1 MTAEMTAEMTA
12 VLTLDAVNKSFGAV
26 RALADVSIEI
36 GRNEVVGLVGENGA
50 GKSTLMKLFGGVYQP
65 DSGRILHE
73 GAQVILRSPLDAA
86 RAGIGMVHQEQSLLL
101 NISVAENIYLGR
113 ERAFIRAGAIN
124 WRAMRAAA
132 ARQLA
137 KVNLDISP
145 ARRTDT
151 LTFAERQMVELAKAL
166 VLEEETEG
174 HIVVFLDE
182 PTSVLEQAEIDIL
195 FSRVRALRSRASFV
209 FVSHRIDEILHLSD
223 RVYVMKDGAVVA
235 GMPVAEASEAILH
248 RLMVG
253 AGRRAEYYRE
263 DRQAAYAP
271 KIALRAAGLGC
282 VGHYRDV
289 SFDLHEGEVLAI
301 AGVIGS
307 GREGLVRT
315 LAGLLPHTAGRL
327 ERDGAEVLFRSP
339 EHAVRRGVGYVP
351 QERRVE
357 GVVLPMSMAANITL
371 PSLRRMSRWGILR
384 TRGER
389 VLARNWVK
397 RLTIR
402 PPNIDLAC
410 GNLSGGNQQ
419 KVVLAKWIEAGV
431 RVLVLDHPTRGL
443 DVGAKQ
449 DVYDLV
455 RTVSSQGVAVLL
467 TADTLEETIGLA
479 HTILVM
485 RDGVVTQ
492 RFAAEPGRKPAQL
505 DLIRHM
511 V

>member
-1 MTAEMTAEMTA
+1 MSGA
-12 VLTLDAVNKSFGAV
+12 VLTLQGVSKSFVAV
-26 RALADVSIEI
+26 RALDDVSSEI

-50 GKSTLMKLFGGVYQP
+50 GKSTLMKIFSGVYQP
-65 DSGRILHE
+65 DEGRILHE
-73 GAQVILRSPLDAA
+73 GTPLTLRSPLDAA

-101 NISVAENIYLGR
+101 NVSVAENIYLGR
-113 ERAFIRAGAIN
+113 EAAFIRLGAIN
-124 WRAMRAAA
+124 WRAMHAA
-132 ARQLA
+132 ARRQLE
-137 KVNLDISP
+137 KVNLDIDP
-145 ARRTDT
+145 ARRADS

-209 FVSHRIDEILHLSD
+209 FVSHRIDEILALSD

-235 GMPVAEASEAILH
+235 AMPAAEASEATLH

-271 KIALRAAGLGC
+271 KVALAAKALGC
-282 VGHYRDV
+282 AGHYRDV

-307 GREGLVRT
+307 GREGVVRT
-315 LAGLLPHTAGRL
+315 LAGLLPPTEGKL
-327 ERDGAEVLFRSP
+327 ERDGRPAVFRTP
-339 EHAVRRGVGYVP
+339 DEAVRQGVGYVP

-357 GVVLPMSMAANITL
+357 GLVLPMSMTANITL
-371 PSLRRMSRWGILR
+371 PSLRRMAHWGVLS
-384 TRGER
+384 TGGER
-389 VLARNWVK
+389 SLARDWVK

-402 PPNIDLAC
+402 PPNIDLPC

-455 RTVSSQGVAVLL
+455 RTVSEQGVAVLL

-485 RDGVVTQ
+485 RDGAVTQ
-492 RFAAEPGRKPAQL
+492 RFAATPGSKPAQL
-505 DLIRHM
+505 DLIQYM

>member
-1 MTAEMTAEMTA
+1 MSA

-50 GKSTLMKLFGGVYQP
+50 GKSTLMKIFSGVYQP

-73 GAQVILRSPLDAA
+73 GTPIVLRSPLDAA

-113 ERAFIRAGAIN
+113 EAAFIRMGAIN
-124 WRAMRAAA
+124 WRAMHAA
-132 ARQLA
+132 ARRQLE
-137 KVNLDISP
+137 KVNLDIDP
-145 ARRTDT
+145 ARRADS

-195 FSRVRALRSRASFV
+195 FSRVRALRGRASFV
-209 FVSHRIDEILHLSD
+209 FVSHRIDEILELSD

-235 GMPVAEASEAILH
+235 GMPAAEASEAALH

-253 AGRRAEYYRE
+253 AGRRTEYYRE
-263 DRQAAYAP
+263 DRQAACESRVV
-271 KIALRAAGLGC
+271 LAAKDLGC
-282 VGHYRDV
+282 AGHYRHVD
-289 SFDLHEGEVLAI
+289 FELHAGEVLAI

-307 GREGLVRT
+307 GREGVVRT
-315 LAGLLPHTAGRL
+315 LAGLLPHTEGRL
-327 ERDGAEVLFRSP
+327 ELNGAAVAFRSP
-339 EHAVRRGVGYVP
+339 VDAVRAGVGYVP

-371 PSLRRMSRWGILR
+371 PSLRRMSTWGVLG
-384 TRGER
+384 TGGER
-389 VLARNWVK
+389 ALAREWVK
-397 RLTIR
+397 KLSIR
-402 PPNIDLAC
+402 PPNIDLPC
-410 GNLSGGNQQ
+410 GNFSGGNQQ
-419 KVVLAKWIEAGV
+419 KIVLAKWIEAGV
-431 RVLVLDHPTRGL
+431 RVLILDHPTRGL

-455 RTVSSQGVAVLL
+455 RTVGEQGVAVLL

-479 HTILVM
+479 HSILVM
-485 RDGVVTQ
+485 RDGAITQ
-492 RFAAEPGRKPAQL
+492 RFEATPGAKPAQL
-505 DLIRHM
+505 DLIRYM

>member
-1 MTAEMTAEMTA
+1 MSA
-12 VLTLDAVNKSFGAV
+12 VLMLDAVNKSFGAV
-26 RALADVSIEI
+26 HALADVSIEI

-50 GKSTLMKLFGGVYQP
+50 GKSTLMKIFSGVYQP

-73 GAQVILRSPLDAA
+73 GTPIVLRSPLDAA

-113 ERAFIRAGAIN
+113 EAAFIRTGAIN
-124 WRAMRAAA
+124 WRAMHAA
-132 ARQLA
+132 ARRQLE
-137 KVNLDISP
+137 KVNLDIDP
-145 ARRTDT
+145 ARRADS

-209 FVSHRIDEILHLSD
+209 FVSHRIDEILELSD

-235 GMPVAEASEAILH
+235 GMPAAEASEAALH

-253 AGRRAEYYRE
+253 AGRRTEYYRE
-263 DRQAAYAP
+263 DRQAAFDTRVV
-271 KIALRAAGLGC
+271 LAAKDLGC
-282 VGHYRDV
+282 AGHYRHVD
-289 SFDLHEGEVLAI
+289 FELHAGEVLAI

-307 GREGLVRT
+307 GREGVVRT
-315 LAGLLPHTAGRL
+315 LAGLLPHTEGRL
-327 ERDGAEVLFRSP
+327 ELNGAVVAFRSP
-339 EHAVRRGVGYVP
+339 VDAVRAGVGYVP

-371 PSLRRMSRWGILR
+371 PSLRRMSRWGVLG
-384 TRGER
+384 TGGER
-389 VLARNWVK
+389 ALAREWVK
-397 RLTIR
+397 KLSIR
-402 PPNIDLAC
+402 PPNIDLPC
-410 GNLSGGNQQ
+410 GNFSGGNQQ
-419 KVVLAKWIEAGV
+419 KIVLAKWIEAGV
-431 RVLVLDHPTRGL
+431 RVLILDHPTRGL

-455 RTVSSQGVAVLL
+455 RTVGEQGVAVLL

-479 HTILVM
+479 HSILVM
-485 RDGVVTQ
+485 RDGAITQ
-492 RFAAEPGRKPAQL
+492 RFEATPGAKPAQL
-505 DLIRHM
+505 DLIRYM

>member
-1 MTAEMTAEMTA
+1 MTA
-12 VLTLDAVNKSFGAV
+12 VLTLEAVNKSFGAV

-50 GKSTLMKLFGGVYQP
+50 GKSTLMKIFGGVYQP
-65 DSGRILHE
+65 DSGRILHD
-73 GAQVILRSPLDAA
+73 GTPITLRSPLDAA

-113 ERAFIRAGAIN
+113 ERAFLRAGAIN
-124 WRAMRAAA
+124 WRAMHAAA
-132 ARQLA
+132 RRQLA

-145 ARRTDT
+145 SRRADT

-166 VLEEETEG
+166 ILEEETAG
-174 HIVVFLDE
+174 HIVIFLDE

-195 FSRVRALRSRASFV
+195 FARVRALRSRASFV
-209 FVSHRIDEILHLSD
+209 FVSHRIDEIVHLSD
-223 RVYVMKDGAVVA
+223 RVYVMKDGGVVA
-235 GMPVAEASEAILH
+235 GMPAAEADEETLH

-253 AGRRAEYYRE
+253 AERRTEYYRE
-263 DRQAAYAP
+263 DRQVAYAP
-271 KIALRAAGLGC
+271 KVALRAVDLGC
-282 VGHYRDV
+282 TGHYRGV

-307 GREGLVRT
+307 GREGVVRT
-315 LAGLLPHTAGRL
+315 LAGLLPHTSGRL
-327 ERDGAEVLFRSP
+327 ERDGALVAFKAPDE
-339 EHAVRRGVGYVP
+339 AVARGVGYVP

-371 PSLRRMSRWGILR
+371 PSLRRMSRWGILG
-384 TRGER
+384 TGGER
-389 VLARNWVK
+389 ALAREWVK
-397 RLTIR
+397 RLSIR
-402 PPNIDLAC
+402 PPNIDLPC

-431 RVLVLDHPTRGL
+431 RVLILDHPTRGL

-455 RTVSSQGVAVLL
+455 RLVSSQGVAVLL

-479 HTILVM
+479 HSILVM
-485 RDGVVTQ
+485 RDGVITQ
-492 RFAAEPGRKPAQL
+492 RFEAQAGHKPEQL

>member
-1 MTAEMTAEMTA
+1 MMDA
-12 VLTLDAVNKSFGAV
+12 VLTLEGINKTFGAV
-26 RALADVSIEI
+26 HALADVSIEI

-50 GKSTLMKLFGGVYQP
+50 GKSTLMKIFSGVYQP
-65 DSGRILHE
+65 DSGRILHD
-73 GAQVILRSPLDAA
+73 GKPIALRSPLDAA
-86 RAGIGMVHQEQSLLL
+86 RAGIGIVHQEQSLLL

-113 ERAFIRAGAIN
+113 EAGFIRHGAIN
-124 WRAMRAAA
+124 WSAMYAAA
-132 ARQLA
+132 RRQLA
-137 KVNLDISP
+137 KVNLDIDP
-145 ARRTDT
+145 RRRTDS

-166 VLEEETEG
+166 VLEEETDG

-195 FSRVRALRSRASFV
+195 FARVRALRGRASFV

-235 GMPVAEASEAILH
+235 GMAAADATEEKLH

-253 AGRRAEYYRE
+253 AGRRTEYYRE
-263 DRQAAYAP
+263 DRQVPHAP
-271 KIALRAAGLGC
+271 KVVLAAQQLGHA
-282 VGHYRDV
+282 GQYRDV
-289 SFDLHEGEVLAI
+289 TFDLHAGEVLAI

-307 GREGLVRT
+307 GREGVVRT
-315 LAGLLPHTAGRL
+315 LAGLLPQTEGRL
-327 ERDGAEVLFRSP
+327 ELDGRPITFRSP
-339 EHAVRRGVGYVP
+339 DEAVRVGVGYVP

-357 GVVLPMSMAANITL
+357 GVVLPMSMAGNITL
-371 PSLRRMSRWGILR
+371 PSLRRMSRWGVLGG
-384 TRGER
+384 GER
-389 VLARNWVK
+389 QLARDWVK
-397 RLTIR
+397 RLSIR
-402 PPNIDLAC
+402 PPNIDLPC

-431 RVLVLDHPTRGL
+431 RVLILDHPTRGL

-455 RTVSSQGVAVLL
+455 RTVCEQGVAVLL

-479 HTILVM
+479 HAILVM

-492 RFAAEPGRKPAQL
+492 RFEAAPGSKPGQL

>member
-1 MTAEMTAEMTA
+1 MSAA
-12 VLTLDAVNKSFGAV
+12 VLTVEAVNKTFGAV

-65 DSGRILHE
+65 DNGKILHE
-73 GAQVILRSPLDAA
+73 GKPIVLHSPLDAA

-113 ERAFIRAGAIN
+113 EQAFLRFGAID
-124 WRAMRAAA
+124 WRAMHTAAR
-132 ARQLA
+132 RQLA
-137 KVNLDISP
+137 KVSLDIDP
-145 ARRTDT
+145 ARRTSG

-166 VLEEETEG
+166 VLEEETDG

-235 GMPVAEASEAILH
+235 GMPVADASEEKLH

-253 AGRRAEYYRE
+253 AGRRTEYYRE
-263 DRQAAYAP
+263 DRQTAYAP
-271 KIALRAAGLGC
+271 KIALRASDLGC
-282 VGHYRDV
+282 AGHYRGV
-289 SFDLHEGEVLAI
+289 SFELHEGEVLAI

-307 GREGLVRT
+307 GREGVVRT
-315 LAGLLPHTAGRL
+315 LAGLLAHDAGTL
-327 ERDGAEVLFRSP
+327 EVDGHPVLFRAP
-339 EHAVRRGVGYVP
+339 DAAVRAGVGYVP

-371 PSLRRMSRWGILR
+371 PSLRRMSHWGVLG
-384 TRGER
+384 TAGER
-389 VLARNWVK
+389 TLAREWVK

-402 PPNIDLAC
+402 PPNIDLPC

-419 KVVLAKWIEAGV
+419 KVVLAKWIGAGV

-455 RTVSSQGVAVLL
+455 RTIGEQGVAVLL

-492 RFAAEPGRKPAQL
+492 RFTAAPGHKPAQL

>member
-1 MTAEMTAEMTA
+1 MSGA
-12 VLTLDAVNKSFGAV
+12 VLTLEHVGKSFGAV
-26 RALADVSIEI
+26 RALDDVCIDI

-50 GKSTLMKLFGGVYQP
+50 GKSTLMKIFSGVYQP
-65 DSGRILHE
+65 DTGRILHE
-73 GAQVILRSPLDAA
+73 GTAITLRSPLDAA

-101 NISVAENIYLGR
+101 NVSVAENIYLGR
-113 ERAFIRAGAIN
+113 EAAFIRLGAIN
-124 WRAMRAAA
+124 WRAMHAA
-132 ARQLA
+132 ARRQLE
-137 KVNLDISP
+137 KVNLDIDP
-145 ARRTDT
+145 ARRADS

-195 FSRVRALRSRASFV
+195 FARVRALRDRASFV
-209 FVSHRIDEILHLSD
+209 FVSHRIDEILALSD

-235 GMPVAEASEAILH
+235 AMPVAEASEAALH

-263 DRQAAYAP
+263 DRQQAFAPAVALAA
-271 KIALRAAGLGC
+271 KSLGC
-282 VGHYRDV
+282 AGQYRDV
-289 SFDLHEGEVLAI
+289 TFDLHEGEVLAI

-307 GREGLVRT
+307 GREGVVRT
-315 LAGLLPHTAGRL
+315 LAGLLPPTSGRL
-327 ERDGAEVLFRSP
+327 ERAGQPVAFRTP
-339 EHAVRRGVGYVP
+339 DEAVRQGVGYVP

-357 GVVLPMSMAANITL
+357 GLVLPMSMTANITL
-371 PSLRRMSRWGILR
+371 PSLRRMARWGVLG
-384 TRGER
+384 TGGER
-389 VLARNWVK
+389 ALARDWVK
-397 RLTIR
+397 RLSIR
-402 PPNIDLAC
+402 PPNIDLPC

-419 KVVLAKWIEAGV
+419 KVVLDKWIEAGV
-431 RVLVLDHPTRGL
+431 RILILDHPTRGL

-455 RTVSSQGVAVLL
+455 RTVSEQGVAVLL
-467 TADTLEETIGLA
+467 PADTLEETIGLA

-485 RDGVVTQ
+485 RDGAVTQ
-492 RFAAEPGRKPAQL
+492 RFVATPGSKPAQL
-505 DLIRHM
+505 DLIAHM